1 MAIVLKQLGDSSMGL
16 EGRAGDAG
24 AFIFIN
30 IPYSTT
36 SPLSLSGAV
45 IPRTCVVQSITL
57 SPDVS
62 STNAVTAQAF
72 AAPTTVLLA
81 SGTALGAV
89 MVTNGAVGAN
99 VVGALSAVA
108 GALLVPAG
116 SRVGIVI
123 SGALG
128 AAGSGVATI
137 GLNPA

>member
-30 IPYSTT
+30 VPYSTT

-45 IPRTCVVQSITL
+45 IPRTCVVQSVTL
-57 SPDVS
+57 CPDVT

-72 AAPTTVLLA
+72 VATSPTLLA
-81 SGTALGAV
+81 AGTAVSAV
-89 MVTNGAVGAN
+89 MATNGVAGTN
-99 VVGALSAVA
+99 VVGVLSAP